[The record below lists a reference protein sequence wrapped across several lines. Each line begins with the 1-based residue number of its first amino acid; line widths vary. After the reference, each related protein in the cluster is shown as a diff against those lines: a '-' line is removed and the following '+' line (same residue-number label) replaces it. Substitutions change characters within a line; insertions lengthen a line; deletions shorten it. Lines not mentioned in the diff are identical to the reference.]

1 VIALS
6 DDVVIKLLVGIPI
19 ALYGASVTGK
29 RIVKRW
35 WAPFDSLTN
44 GASSDPARPRNRPRP
59 RPIAG
64 PRNRPRPMGHR
75 PSPSRSH
82 YETDAE
88 YVAAVD
94 AWRAGRIP

>member
-1 VIALS
+1 MLAPEPPQDRHHERQRRDTHVIALS

-75 PSPSRSH
+75 H
-82 YETDAE
+82 EE
-88 YVAAVD
+88 
-94 AWRAGRIP
+94 AGC